1 MKKDIF
7 RIGVRVP
14 DHELQTIE
22 DVVQW
27 FRTEQA
33 RQIEALVQGI
43 TEIVT
48 AYSDDWAYVDAVN
61 DGPEDQIQPPGG
73 NSDST
78 KSAAASARISGATD
92 VEDHLGAF
100 NSKRNMMDV
109 SLELQRHKAA
119 RAS

>member
-61 DGPEDQIQPPGG
+61 DGPEDQNPTAGRQFRL
-73 NSDST
+73 N
-78 KSAAASARISGATD
+78 
-92 VEDHLGAF
+92 
-100 NSKRNMMDV
+100 
-109 SLELQRHKAA
+109 
-119 RAS
+119 

>member
-14 DHELQTIE
+14 DRELQTIE

-48 AYSDDWAYVDAVN
+48 AYSEDWAYVDAVN
-61 DGPEDQIQPPGG
+61 DGPEDQNPTAGRQFRLNEVGCG
-73 NSDST
+73 LRSHFRCNRRRGS
-78 KSAAASARISGATD
+78 SG
-92 VEDHLGAF
+92 
-100 NSKRNMMDV
+100 R
-109 SLELQRHKAA
+109 LQFETQHDGRLP
-119 RAS
+119 